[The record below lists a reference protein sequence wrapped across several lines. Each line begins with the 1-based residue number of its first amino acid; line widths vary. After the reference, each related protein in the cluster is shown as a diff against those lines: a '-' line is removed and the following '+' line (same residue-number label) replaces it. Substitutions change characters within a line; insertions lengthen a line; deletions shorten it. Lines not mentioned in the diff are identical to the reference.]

1 MHRTADHKKTSDDSR
16 EMALK
21 SQALLG
27 ETPSESVQRI
37 EVSPAVN
44 AAGGS
49 ALDTGVKDHMLLI
62 VTAVVNGTSVPAL
75 VDSGASR
82 SFISDRFHCKPPLH
96 FVGAYSALEL
106 ANGETIVSTGIA
118 PRVLVC
124 IGNIPCRLSLTAVPM
139 MEGIQLILG
148 KDWLDSVNPLV
159 DWRSNIMY
167 LRYGSQLEP
176 IKGVMMKSGQC
187 NQIVDKGLPG
197 LQCYFGVLRNSSKFP
212 TDDKL
217 GPRLA
222 ELYSPHFWQY
232 NPSAKVW
239 TNQQVHQTCESSP
252 RTVDVPKGGVND
264 EKFFPEENSQP
275 QDTSRCKRMK
285 TRKIAGKVVKQR
297 VKKKLD
303 FCTVRQAAR
312 TANKTDQP
320 MFLCVIKANTDP
332 KTCWTKADPKL
343 VQRKV

>member
-21 SQALLG
+21 SQAQMG
-27 ETPSESVQRI
+27 ETPSESAERI

-82 SFISDRFHCKPPLH
+82 SFISDRFSCKPPLH

-187 NQIVDKGLPG
+187 N
-197 LQCYFGVLRNSSKFP
+197 
-212 TDDKL
+212 
-217 GPRLA
+217 
-222 ELYSPHFWQY
+222 
-232 NPSAKVW
+232 
-239 TNQQVHQTCESSP
+239 
-252 RTVDVPKGGVND
+252 
-264 EKFFPEENSQP
+264 
-275 QDTSRCKRMK
+275 
-285 TRKIAGKVVKQR
+285 
-297 VKKKLD
+297 
-303 FCTVRQAAR
+303 
-312 TANKTDQP
+312 
-320 MFLCVIKANTDP
+320 
-332 KTCWTKADPKL
+332 
-343 VQRKV
+343 